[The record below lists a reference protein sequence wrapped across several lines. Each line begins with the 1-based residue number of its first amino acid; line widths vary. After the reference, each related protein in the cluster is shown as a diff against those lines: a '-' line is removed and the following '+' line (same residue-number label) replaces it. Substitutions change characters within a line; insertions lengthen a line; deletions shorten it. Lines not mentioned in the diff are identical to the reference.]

1 MPCVTEFFLANHYG
15 NPAFCGSPNKLFLCK
30 NHASFVK
37 CGGSVACL
45 LLKIY
50 VFIAIYSTCLFKKS
64 FYVAK
69 ERSIESI
76 IYLHTVRVPLILAG
90 EQTENRG
97 GLDKS
102 IETLTQHGNGLTNSQ
117 RNCN

>member
-1 MPCVTEFFLANHYG
+1 M
-15 NPAFCGSPNKLFLCK
+15 KCK
-30 NHASFVK
+30 
-37 CGGSVACL
+37 GSVACL

-50 VFIAIYSTCLFKKS
+50 VFIALYSTCLFKKS
-64 FYVAK
+64 FYVSK
-69 ERSIESI
+69 ESSTESI
-76 IYLHTVRVPLILAG
+76 IYLHTVRVPLILTE

-102 IETLTQHGNGLTNSQ
+102 IKTLTQHGNGLTNSQ

>member
-1 MPCVTEFFLANHYG
+1 M
-15 NPAFCGSPNKLFLCK
+15 
-30 NHASFVK
+30 
-37 CGGSVACL
+37 
-45 LLKIY
+45 
-50 VFIAIYSTCLFKKS
+50 
-64 FYVAK
+64 
-69 ERSIESI
+69 
-76 IYLHTVRVPLILAG
+76 YLHTVRVPLILAE